1 MSADDL
7 DPPKLAGHGMP
18 LLEIENLHVEIDGK
32 KILKGVDLA
41 VNAGEVHA
49 IMGQN
54 GSGKST
60 LAYVLAGK
68 DGYEPMTGEITVL
81 DCRAS
86 FAMDNTRAGVDIWRR
101 RS

>member
-18 LLEIENLHVEIDGK
+18 LLEIENLHVEIDGN

-49 IMGQN
+49 IRGPN
-54 GSGKST
+54 GSGK
-60 LAYVLAGK
+60 
-68 DGYEPMTGEITVL
+68 
-81 DCRAS
+81 
-86 FAMDNTRAGVDIWRR
+86 VDILAQALLKAQEFFT
-101 RS
+101 